1 MVYVIFHTFLSVC
14 GLEFASLEAHVFPWG
29 QINNIKSVVTIQP
42 HGVRLFAPSVIAE
55 CLLNTELILPREEL
69 ALA

>member
-1 MVYVIFHTFLSVC
+1 MMITPSFLFV
-14 GLEFASLEAHVFPWG
+14 GWSLLHWRLTSFRGVRL
-29 QINNIKSVVTIQP
+29 IIKSVVTIQP

-55 CLLNTELILPREEL
+55 CLFNTELILPREEL

>member
-1 MVYVIFHTFLSVC
+1 MVYVISHLPFCLWAGVHWRLTSFRGVRL
-14 GLEFASLEAHVFPWG
+14 
-29 QINNIKSVVTIQP
+29 IIKSVVTIQP
-42 HGVRLFAPSVIAE
+42 LGVRLFAPSVIAE

>member
-1 MVYVIFHTFLSVC
+1 MSYHTFLSVC
-14 GLEFASLEAHVFPWG
+14 GLELASLEAHVFPWG
-29 QINNIKSVVTIQP
+29 VRLIIKSVVTIQP